1 MRRMLKLFSKRKNQ
15 KIEEEVAA
23 IQSGN
28 EDARDSLLDAYK
40 PFIKKAVSKV
50 CRRYVTESDD
60 EFSIGLIAFNHAID
74 QYSVEKGSSF
84 LTFANVIIQ
93 RRVIDYI
100 RKENKMTMVSIDEE
114 ETEEQSQSSILTT
127 VSMKEFERQ
136 NETEAR
142 RLEIVSLTSLLRE
155 FDLSFQDLV
164 EQTPKHIDARQ
175 NAIQVANTL
184 SNDPELLQQLLLQK
198 KIPVKELTEKVDV
211 SRKTI
216 ERNRKYIIGITLV
229 LSGEFPLL
237 KEYMKEVVEQ

>member
-1 MRRMLKLFSKRKNQ
+1 MLKLFSKRKNQ
-15 KIEEEVAA
+15 KIEDEIAA
-23 IQSGN
+23 IQRGN
-28 EDARDSLLDAYK
+28 DDARNSLLHAYR

-127 VSMKEFERQ
+127 VSMKEFEKQ
-136 NETEAR
+136 NEAEER
-142 RLEIVSLTSLLRE
+142 KLEIVSLTSLLRE
-155 FDLSFQDLV
+155 FNLSFQDLV

-175 NAIQVANTL
+175 NAIQVANIL
-184 SNDPELLQQLLLQK
+184 SSDPELLQQLLLQK

-237 KEYMKEVVEQ
+237 KEYMKEVVEQW

>member
-1 MRRMLKLFSKRKNQ
+1 MLKLFSKRKNQ